1 VRRTRV
7 LYNWRVSPTLPFK
20 LRLACSG
27 ILALL
32 AACATTAPAPDDEPL
47 PEGQWELLTSNFIE
61 SGRIPGVPR
70 ATLDIASGRLS
81 AYSGCNRGTASVRAV
96 HGRLAVD
103 ALEIVRRPCPEP
115 VGTYDARYFGLLR
128 ETPVYQLQ
136 GDTLRLVAG
145 DYNAYFK
152 KR

>member
-7 LYNWRVSPTLPFK
+7 LYNWRVFPVNLPQRTVAFSM
-20 LRLACSG
+20 LA
-27 ILALL
+27 LLL
-32 AACATTAPAPDDEPL
+32 AACIAPAPTPDDEPP
-47 PEGQWELLTSNFIE
+47 PEGQWELVTSNFIE
-61 SGRIPGVPR
+61 SGRLPGVPR
-70 ATLDIASGRLS
+70 PTLDIAGGRLA
-81 AYSGCNRGTASVRAV
+81 AYSGCNRGNGSVRAV

-103 ALEIVRRPCPEP
+103 GLHIVHRPCPEP
-115 VGTYDARYFGLLR
+115 VGSYDARYFGLLR
-128 ETPVYQLQ
+128 DTPVYHVH